1 MGLGAQ
7 IGLIMVEILLFI
19 KDFEF
24 GSKVSSSCVDQ
35 EKNVEF
41 SDENS
46 KPDSFPKSVK
56 MAIVDMDEEVFASI
70 GLVAELKRLNIAV
83 IGTKKRISN
92 KEQSKIKS
100 VGCDMLLPKSSL
112 VKNIPSLIDQLLKH

>member
-1 MGLGAQ
+1 MGLSAQ
-7 IGLIMVEILLFI
+7 TGLIMVEILLFI

-112 VKNIPSLIDQLLKH
+112 VKNIPSLIDQLL

>member
-83 IGTKKRISN
+83 VGTKKRISN

-112 VKNIPSLIDQLLKH
+112 VKNISSLIDQLL

>member
-24 GSKVSSSCVDQ
+24 GSKVSSRCVDQ

-112 VKNIPSLIDQLLKH
+112 VKNIPSLIDQLL

>member
-1 MGLGAQ
+1 M
-7 IGLIMVEILLFI
+7 IEILLFI

-112 VKNIPSLIDQLLKH
+112 VKNIPSLIDQLL

>member
-1 MGLGAQ
+1 MGPGTQ
-7 IGLIMVEILLFI
+7 TGVIMVEILLFI

-35 EKNVEF
+35 GKNVEF

-112 VKNIPSLIDQLLKH
+112 VKNIPSLIDQLL

>member
-1 MGLGAQ
+1 VGLGAQ

-112 VKNIPSLIDQLLKH
+112 VKNIPSLIDQLL

>member
-35 EKNVEF
+35 DKNVEF

-46 KPDSFPKSVK
+46 KPDSFPKSIK

-112 VKNIPSLIDQLLKH
+112 VKNIPSLINQLV

>member
-41 SDENS
+41 SDEKT

-100 VGCDMLLPKSSL
+100 VGCDILLPKSSL
-112 VKNIPSLIDQLLKH
+112 VKNIPSLIDQLL

>member
-46 KPDSFPKSVK
+46 KPDSFPKSVR

-112 VKNIPSLIDQLLKH
+112 VKNIPSLIDQLL

>member
-7 IGLIMVEILLFI
+7 IGLNMVEILLFI

-35 EKNVEF
+35 DKNVEF

-56 MAIVDMDEEVFASI
+56 MAIVDMDEGVFASI

-112 VKNIPSLIDQLLKH
+112 VKNIPSLIDQLL

>member
-24 GSKVSSSCVDQ
+24 GSKVSSSFVDQ

-112 VKNIPSLIDQLLKH
+112 VKNIPSLIDQLL

>member
-24 GSKVSSSCVDQ
+24 GSKVSSSFVDQ

-112 VKNIPSLIDQLLKH
+112 VKNIPSLIGQLL

>member
-24 GSKVSSSCVDQ
+24 GSKVSSSFVDQ

-112 VKNIPSLIDQLLKH
+112 VKNIPSLIDQLV

>member
-35 EKNVEF
+35 DKNVEF

-46 KPDSFPKSVK
+46 NPDSFPKSVK

-83 IGTKKRISN
+83 IGTRKRISN

-112 VKNIPSLIDQLLKH
+112 VKNIPSLIDQLL

>member
-24 GSKVSSSCVDQ
+24 GSKVSSICVDQ

-112 VKNIPSLIDQLLKH
+112 VKNIPSLINQLV

>member
-35 EKNVEF
+35 DKDVEF

-70 GLVAELKRLNIAV
+70 GLVAELKRLNISV

-112 VKNIPSLIDQLLKH
+112 VKNIPSLIDQLL